1 MKAKLLPLGI
11 KNPVKTELPALIAL
25 EAIGQSWFCEGHRT
39 DLQAIGL
46 VAAILAA
53 GGSEI
58 QIVAGALL
66 SSLEGEALDAESIR
80 PLVVRVSAWIQRQ
93 PNSRV
98 QAAIDTLLEGMN
110 RKAA

>member
-46 VAAILAA
+46 VAAMLAA
-53 GGSEI
+53 EGSNI
-58 QIVAGALL
+58 QLVAGELLAAL
-66 SSLEGEALDAESIR
+66 EAQALDADSLR
-80 PLVVRVSAWIQRQ
+80 PLVVSVSTWVQRQ
-93 PNSRV
+93 PNGRV
-98 QAAIDTLLEGMN
+98 QAAIDTLLGGMN
-110 RKAA
+110 RRAA